1 MTRSENGSS
10 QSDPDIAGLDALDG
24 ERGPARPLSVA
35 ETARIADRVMLRQR
49 ESTSRLRQ
57 ASSGRVVPVRGGP
70 RRWPRW
76 LLGAAGVTLATAAAA
91 LYATDWLVPSRGAA
105 SSDGPSFP
113 ARQPGARDEA
123 AQSTAPDSGQRDAS
137 PTAPEA
143 SDPDGRPTDTATD
156 LLDAEQRRAPRTI
169 AHESRRAADHLAR
182 ANALR
187 GKRRYREALDLYLYV
202 VSEYP
207 GSMQSRAAQLAAA
220 AIRLEQL
227 RDIDGAEEL
236 YQAVRKNSDGEL
248 AAQAAF
254 GLAEVARARADRGAE
269 SRALREFLAR
279 YAGHPLSA
287 AARRRLDALES
298 P

>member
-1 MTRSENGSS
+1 MMTRSDDGSS
-10 QSDPDIAGLDALDG
+10 RGDPDIAGLDALDG
-24 ERGPARPLSVA
+24 EQGPARPLSA
-35 ETARIADRVMLRQR
+35 QEAACIADRLMLRL
-49 ESTSRLRQ
+49 ESTSTLRQ
-57 ASSGRVVPVRGGP
+57 APSEQARRRVGRHAP

-91 LYATDWLVPSRGAA
+91 LYGTDWLAPNREAA
-105 SSDGPSFP
+105 SGERP
-113 ARQPGARDEA
+113 APPVQPL
-123 AQSTAPDSGQRDAS
+123 APA
-137 PTAPEA
+137 
-143 SDPDGRPTDTATD
+143 DPGGRPTDTRPDSGDGGNGGEPPT
-156 LLDAEQRRAPRTI
+156 L

-207 GSMQSRAAQLAAA
+207 DSMQSRAAQLAAA

-236 YQAVRKNSDGEL
+236 YQAVRKTSDGEL

-254 GLAEVARARADRGAE
+254 GLAEVARARVDRGAE
-269 SRALREFLAR
+269 ARALREFLAR
-279 YAGHPLSA
+279 HASHPLAA
-287 AARRRLDALES
+287 AARRRLGALES

>member
-10 QSDPDIAGLDALDG
+10 PDDPDIAGLDALDG
-24 ERGPARPLSVA
+24 ERGPARPLSA
-35 ETARIADRVMLRQR
+35 HEAARIADRLMHRHESSSTLRR
-49 ESTSRLRQ
+49 
-57 ASSGRVVPVRGGP
+57 APSGRVAFGRRGP
-70 RRWPRW
+70 RRWRRW

-91 LYATDWLVPSRGAA
+91 LYGTGWLAPTPPATTGERHAPPV
-105 SSDGPSFP
+105 
-113 ARQPGARDEA
+113 QP
-123 AQSTAPDSGQRDAS
+123 
-137 PTAPEA
+137 PTAPTG
-143 SDPDGRPTDTATD
+143 SGGRPTDASLQAID
-156 LLDAEQRRAPRTI
+156 GGDGREPRTLE
-169 AHESRRAADHLAR
+169 HESRRAADHLAR

-187 GKRRYREALDLYLYV
+187 GKRQYREALDLYLHV

-236 YQAVRKNSDGEL
+236 YQAVRKTSDGEL

-254 GLAEVARARADRGAE
+254 GIAEVARARADRSAE
-269 SRALREFLAR
+269 AAALREFLAR
-279 YAGHPLSA
+279 HGSHPLEA
-287 AARRRLDALES
+287 AARRRLSALES